1 MQPLSTICI
10 PETMPGAGATYR
22 ALKALDPRR
31 KIIMTGTYAVT
42 LPERTMREETI
53 DSVCDLQA
61 TETIL

>member
-1 MQPLSTICI
+1 
-10 PETMPGAGATYR
+10 MPGAGATYR

-53 DSVCDLQA
+53 DSVCDLEA